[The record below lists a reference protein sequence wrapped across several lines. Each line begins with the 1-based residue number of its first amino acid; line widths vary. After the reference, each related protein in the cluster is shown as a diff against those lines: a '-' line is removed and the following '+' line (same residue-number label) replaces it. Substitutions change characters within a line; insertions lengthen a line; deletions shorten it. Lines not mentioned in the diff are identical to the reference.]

1 MVIVHSATKGLAA
14 MTLAIAHSRG
24 WLDYEER
31 VATYWPEFAQQ
42 GKEKITVRQLLAHQ
56 AGLFAFDEPVDRS
69 VVADL
74 DRLAIV
80 LARQKPAWEPG
91 TRQAYHAL
99 TLGFYEGELMR
110 RVDPRHCSLGQ
121 FFQDEIASPLGEDV
135 YIRVPEE
142 IPNARL
148 ATLSPP
154 SRLRM
159 LTGFPLRFTF
169 EAMNRH
175 SNIYRALVTN
185 PGAAVYQ
192 DEQRVYARNL
202 EVPSGGAVGTARAI
216 AHAYGV
222 FATGGCELGLRPETL
237 DLLAAPA
244 IPPTRGFYDECLKG
258 EVQFSLGF
266 MKPSRVWPFGSATLV
281 RVAWIRGLSWL
292 CRPGR
297 PHRLRVRHESD
308 GNESDRRPSRCGA
321 QKRALFG
328 PRVSGRVFGV
338 RKKGIMTRVK
348 VVITRYPV
356 STYFGLT
363 FAISW
368 GGALWAIGGSG
379 QMSGPSP
386 TSDPRFPYAVMAML
400 AGPGV
405 TAVLL
410 TGLVHGR
417 AGLRAF
423 LSRLLRWRVGSRW
436 YAVALLTAPL
446 LWFVTLITLSLTSST
461 FLPRIVTANEKTGLV
476 LVGLAVASGAGIFE
490 ELGWTG
496 FAIPQVR
503 RRYGVFATGL
513 IVGVWWG
520 AWHLLTNVF
529 WVSRL
534 TAGDVPLS
542 IFVPASVI
550 GLLIGYLV
558 AFRILMVWVYDYTRS
573 LLLAIVM
580 HASLTAS
587 VLILDPSA
595 LTGVA
600 LLGYSFALAVVVWAA
615 VAAIAVTPEYRG
627 VHRGSFVN
635 APVRPI

>member
-1 MVIVHSATKGLAA
+1 
-14 MTLAIAHSRG
+14 MTH
-24 WLDYEER
+24 
-31 VATYWPEFAQQ
+31 
-42 GKEKITVRQLLAHQ
+42 
-56 AGLFAFDEPVDRS
+56 
-69 VVADL
+69 
-74 DRLAIV
+74 
-80 LARQKPAWEPG
+80 
-91 TRQAYHAL
+91 
-99 TLGFYEGELMR
+99 
-110 RVDPRHCSLGQ
+110 
-121 FFQDEIASPLGEDV
+121 
-135 YIRVPEE
+135 
-142 IPNARL
+142 
-148 ATLSPP
+148 
-154 SRLRM
+154 
-159 LTGFPLRFTF
+159 
-169 EAMNRH
+169 
-175 SNIYRALVTN
+175 
-185 PGAAVYQ
+185 
-192 DEQRVYARNL
+192 
-202 EVPSGGAVGTARAI
+202 
-216 AHAYGV
+216 
-222 FATGGCELGLRPETL
+222 
-237 DLLAAPA
+237 
-244 IPPTRGFYDECLKG
+244 
-258 EVQFSLGF
+258 
-266 MKPSRVWPFGSATLV
+266 
-281 RVAWIRGLSWL
+281 
-292 CRPGR
+292 
-297 PHRLRVRHESD
+297 
-308 GNESDRRPSRCGA
+308 
-321 QKRALFG
+321 
-328 PRVSGRVFGV
+328 
-338 RKKGIMTRVK
+338 VK

-461 FLPRIVTANEKTGLV
+461 FLPRLVTANEKTGLV

-615 VAAIAVTPEYRG
+615 VAAIAVTLEYRG